1 MKIINLLAADSPP
14 DGNNLP
20 GVKKCILGKLWQER
34 NVVVQNLKKKDLIKN
49 KRENIEEAEWT
60 EKEETWLQPANGTR
74 KGDTRGERE
83 LPLSSN
89 VDGQL
94 NTHPKH

>member
-34 NVVVQNLKKKDLIKN
+34 NVVLQNLKKKK
-49 KRENIEEAEWT
+49 T
-60 EKEETWLQPANGTR
+60 
-74 KGDTRGERE
+74 
-83 LPLSSN
+83 
-89 VDGQL
+89 
-94 NTHPKH
+94 